1 MCANV
6 DRFVQAATDSFDVR
20 RLLESDAIAIAITGM
35 LIVFVALTLI
45 SVFIALLP
53 RILAVVSHRLPEPTG
68 GHAHSGSHTDAT
80 SIESTARSDDDAVL
94 AAIGFVLQFRHQ
106 NQRKKE

>member
-6 DRFVQAATDSFDVR
+6 DRFVLAAADSSVIQ
-20 RLLESDAIAIAITGM
+20 RLWDSQAIAIAITGM

-68 GHAHSGSHTDAT
+68 GHAHSVSHTDAT
-80 SIESTARSDDDAVL
+80 AIESTSRSDDDAVL